1 MYSQPIFIIV
11 ITFILGIF
19 FQEFIGVNYWL
30 SVIIVVVMFLLS
42 IISFYFFRWRIK
54 MLILGF
60 LFLSLGSLCHF
71 INKNQHPAEVRQSSG
86 NIAFKL
92 EEKLKSNTKNKRYKV
107 EVFFDNKRF
116 NAVLS
121 IPKTEQDLDFRH
133 YYSGFGFIHRIEKPS
148 HDFLFDYQKY
158 MMIQRVFHQIY
169 IPEIESVS
177 EIEKTSFRDRVRQFR
192 QNILLNI
199 NKSRYISQK
208 NKELLKGI
216 ILADRTEMDTETT
229 EDFAKAGVV
238 HILAISGTHFG
249 IIFGVILWG
258 LSKLIDRRKS
268 IVIALIFI
276 WLFALLIDF
285 GNSVTRSCLMISIY
299 FISVLLQR
307 KSDLLHSLSLSAMVI
322 LMIDT
327 QQIFDVGFQLSYSAV
342 LGIYWFNKVI
352 SNRILMFNP
361 RIMEKIQ
368 KNRLG
373 QYFLSL
379 LSMTIAAQLGTL
391 PLIIFYFHQVPLI
404 SILVNFLVIPLSECL
419 IIVSLFITI
428 LFGFGV
434 NAQYINIV
442 YDGFASIFL
451 KLVKV
456 FASIDGFLLENI
468 YLNSIEFIFLLVIVY
483 LLRDF
488 IEKFSM
494 KINLRLLLVLFVF
507 IGVRWG
513 SNQWQL
519 QKNEKLMID
528 YFDTN
533 IMIIKNKGVATIIIP
548 PKLDIKQIRK
558 NIIFPYMNSRRIGD
572 IKIVIENIED
582 YELKT
587 ITK

>member
-86 NIAFKL
+86 NIVFKL

-158 MMIQRVFHQIY
+158 MMRQRVFHQIY

-199 NKSRYISQK
+199 NKSQYISQK

-404 SILVNFLVIPLSECL
+404 SILANFFVIPLSECL

-456 FASIDGFLLENI
+456 FVLIDGFLLENI

-494 KINLRLLLVLFVF
+494 KINLRLLLVLLFF

-548 PKLDIKQIRK
+548 PELDIKQIRK

>member
-71 INKNQHPAEVRQSSG
+71 INKNQHPAEVCQSSG
-86 NIAFKL
+86 NIVFKL

-107 EVFFDNKRF
+107 EVFFDNKKF

-121 IPKTEQDLDFRH
+121 IPKTEQDLDFKH

-158 MMIQRVFHQIY
+158 MMRQRVFHQIY
-169 IPEIESVS
+169 TPEIESVS

-192 QNILLNI
+192 QNILQNI
-199 NKSRYISQK
+199 NKSQYISQK

-216 ILADRTEMDTETT
+216 ILADRTEMDSETT

-352 SNRILMFNP
+352 SNRILMISP

-404 SILVNFLVIPLSECL
+404 SILANFFVIPLSECL

-456 FASIDGFLLENI
+456 FALIDGFLLENI

-494 KINLRLLLVLFVF
+494 KINLRLLLVLLFF

-548 PKLDIKQIRK
+548 PELDIKQIRK

>member
-71 INKNQHPAEVRQSSG
+71 INKNQHPVEVRQSSG

-116 NAVLS
+116 NAVIS

-158 MMIQRVFHQIY
+158 MMRQRVFHQIY

-404 SILVNFLVIPLSECL
+404 SILANFLVIPLSECL

>member
-1 MYSQPIFIIV
+1 
-11 ITFILGIF
+11 
-19 FQEFIGVNYWL
+19 
-30 SVIIVVVMFLLS
+30 
-42 IISFYFFRWRIK
+42 
-54 MLILGF
+54 
-60 LFLSLGSLCHF
+60 
-71 INKNQHPAEVRQSSG
+71 
-86 NIAFKL
+86 
-92 EEKLKSNTKNKRYKV
+92 
-107 EVFFDNKRF
+107 
-116 NAVLS
+116 
-121 IPKTEQDLDFRH
+121 
-133 YYSGFGFIHRIEKPS
+133 
-148 HDFLFDYQKY
+148 
-158 MMIQRVFHQIY
+158 
-169 IPEIESVS
+169 
-177 EIEKTSFRDRVRQFR
+177 
-192 QNILLNI
+192 
-199 NKSRYISQK
+199 
-208 NKELLKGI
+208 
-216 ILADRTEMDTETT
+216 
-229 EDFAKAGVV
+229 
-238 HILAISGTHFG
+238 
-249 IIFGVILWG
+249 
-258 LSKLIDRRKS
+258 
-268 IVIALIFI
+268 
-276 WLFALLIDF
+276 
-285 GNSVTRSCLMISIY
+285 
-299 FISVLLQR
+299 
-307 KSDLLHSLSLSAMVI
+307 MVI

-352 SNRILMFNP
+352 SNRILMISP

-404 SILVNFLVIPLSECL
+404 SILANFLVIPLSECL

>member
-71 INKNQHPAEVRQSSG
+71 INKNQHPAEVRQLSG
-86 NIAFKL
+86 NIVFKL

-158 MMIQRVFHQIY
+158 MMRQRVFHQIY

-192 QNILLNI
+192 RNILLNI
-199 NKSRYISQK
+199 NKSQYISQK

-404 SILVNFLVIPLSECL
+404 SILANFFVIPLSECL

-456 FASIDGFLLENI
+456 FALIDGFLLENI

-494 KINLRLLLVLFVF
+494 KINLRLLLVLLFF

-548 PKLDIKQIRK
+548 PELDIKQIRK

>member
-19 FQEFIGVNYWL
+19 FQEFIGVNCWL
-30 SVIIVVVMFLLS
+30 SVIIVVVIFLLS

-71 INKNQHPAEVRQSSG
+71 INKNQHPVEVRQSSG

-158 MMIQRVFHQIY
+158 MMRQRVFHKIY

-199 NKSRYISQK
+199 NKSQYISQK

-258 LSKLIDRRKS
+258 LSKLIGRRKS

-404 SILVNFLVIPLSECL
+404 SILANFLVIPLSECL

-548 PKLDIKQIRK
+548 PELDIKQIRK